1 MKNKTNVAAA
11 VGERIRQFRTRQHL
25 SQEELA
31 FASEIHPA
39 YIGKVERGEKCPT
52 IETVSKIANGL
63 KVSIPKLLDIDSNTE
78 VEEEDAFH
86 RIKVAMNGLSPE
98 QMVKIAQIV
107 EEITDFTQEPF
118 LIHLQANEKQG
129 SVFVLLFLF
138 FRQNF
143 YSSILFEK
151 LKWHNISIK

>member
-78 VEEEDAFH
+78 VGEEDAFH
-86 RIKVAMNGLSPE
+86 RIKVAMNGCRRNKWSKLHKSWRKSPILHRNRLDSSAGKRKAG
-98 QMVKIAQIV
+98 QCFCPV
-107 EEITDFTQEPF
+107 
-118 LIHLQANEKQG
+118 
-129 SVFVLLFLF
+129 FLF

-143 YSSILFEK
+143 DSSILFEK

>member
-78 VEEEDAFH
+78 VGGKKTLF
-86 RIKVAMNGLSPE
+86 
-98 QMVKIAQIV
+98 IA
-107 EEITDFTQEPF
+107 
-118 LIHLQANEKQG
+118 
-129 SVFVLLFLF
+129 SRLL
-138 FRQNF
+138 
-143 YSSILFEK
+143 
-151 LKWHNISIK
+151 